1 MIKGRPEDLEKAAT
15 EEAIERGEA
24 RSVVEEVEGRRV
36 LRIRWITG
44 KTSAGRLFGR
54 YGKEGRPD
62 FFRLLFGAIAG
73 SLREQFG
80 EEGEE
85 LFNKLRESR
94 EFKQSVSKL
103 FEEMKNWF
111 FNEIVPKY
119 GIEPGDIFVIT
130 AEIEVDLETGR
141 ITWNKEKTSVIY
153 WVRSD
158 KLPEKCKE
166 LLGSEAGPAVEEI
179 EKLKKMLEEKDKEI
193 EKLKKELEELRKK
206 LKEKEE
212 AKEEKK
218 AKKKEEKKVKKE
230 EEEEIEEEEV
240 EEELEEEEEE

>member
-1 MIKGRPEDLEKAAT
+1 VIKGRPEELEKAAT

-158 KLPEKCKE
+158 KLPEKCRE
-166 LLGSEAGPAVEEI
+166 IMGTVSGSEEV
-179 EKLKKMLEEKDKEI
+179 EKLRKMLEEKDKEI
-193 EKLKKELEELRKK
+193 ERLKKEIEELKRKLREREEELEE
-206 LKEKEE
+206 
-212 AKEEKK
+212 A
-218 AKKKEEKKVKKE
+218 
-230 EEEEIEEEEV
+230 EEEEIEEEE
-240 EEELEEEEEE
+240 EEEEE

>member
-1 MIKGRPEDLEKAAT
+1 MIDMPERIVIKGRPEDLEKAAT

-141 ITWNKEKTSVIY
+141 IIWNKEKTSVIY

-158 KLPEKCKE
+158 KLPEKCRE
-166 LLGSEAGPAVEEI
+166 IMGTSVTGSEEV

-193 EKLKKELEELRKK
+193 ERLRKELEELKKK
-206 LKEKEE
+206 LKEVEE
-212 AKEEKK
+212 REE
-218 AKKKEEKKVKKE
+218 
-230 EEEEIEEEEV
+230 
-240 EEELEEEEEE
+240 EEELEEEEEEEEEEE

>member
-1 MIKGRPEDLEKAAT
+1 MPERIVIKGRPEELEKAAT

-158 KLPEKCKE
+158 KLPEKCRE
-166 LLGSEAGPAVEEI
+166 IMGTVSGSEEV
-179 EKLKKMLEEKDKEI
+179 EKLRKMLEEKDKEI
-193 EKLKKELEELRKK
+193 ERLKKEIEELKRKLREREEELEE
-206 LKEKEE
+206 
-212 AKEEKK
+212 A
-218 AKKKEEKKVKKE
+218 
-230 EEEEIEEEEV
+230 EEEEIEEEE
-240 EEELEEEEEE
+240 EEEEE